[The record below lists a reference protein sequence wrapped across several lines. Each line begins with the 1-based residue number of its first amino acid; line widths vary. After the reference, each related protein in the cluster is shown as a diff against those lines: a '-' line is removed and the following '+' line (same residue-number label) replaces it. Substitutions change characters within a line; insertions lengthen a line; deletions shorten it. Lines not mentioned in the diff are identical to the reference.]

1 MAQLGEGRGNAERF
15 AAGHAEMTANDFDG
29 PVGQPAEIVLDP
41 QERRQ
46 QVRAPSREAP
56 DALDQILMPRRRL
69 CRLLRRAQTT
79 TAPGHYSGSSLV
91 HLPSVSGDRFARRS
105 TLAGPPPG

>member
-1 MAQLGEGRGNAERF
+1 MLARLRKARLGEGRGNPERL
-15 AAGHAEMTANDFDG
+15 AARHAEMTTDDFDG
-29 PVGQPAEIVLDP
+29 PVWQPAEILLGP

-56 DALDQILMPRRRL
+56 DALDQILMPRRPQ

-79 TAPGHYSGSSLV
+79 AAPGYYSDCLV
-91 HLPSVSGDRFARRS
+91 HSLGEW
-105 TLAGPPPG
+105 

>member
-1 MAQLGEGRGNAERF
+1 
-15 AAGHAEMTANDFDG
+15 MTANDFDG

-79 TAPGHYSGSSLV
+79 VAPGHYSGSSLV
-91 HLPSVSGDRFARRS
+91 HPLMSGDKFARPS
-105 TLAGPPPG
+105 TLAAGRATPCTTRPG